1 MGLIMKSYML
11 LVLIAAIAGM
21 SHLKF
26 DSAAGKK

>member
-1 MGLIMKSYML
+1 MKSYML